1 MAASGRA
8 TEQRDERAP
17 SHSITSSAIARSEG
31 EISMPSILAVG
42 HGRFGGYSA
51 PAGER
56 MDCIQNRQDD
66 VTCQA
71 QENKFWDRS
80 ASALH
85 SAVCA
90 SRRRSQIPR
99 AKSFSCSVAISTAT
113 FLTQMAQ
120 NLCHSSP
127 TKTCLHFMH
136 TSGLGLCVGRLRFAR
151 SVIRSAPLKISLR

>member
-1 MAASGRA
+1 
-8 TEQRDERAP
+8 
-17 SHSITSSAIARSEG
+17 
-31 EISMPSILAVG
+31 
-42 HGRFGGYSA
+42 
-51 PAGER
+51 
-56 MDCIQNRQDD
+56 MDCIQNRQDE

-71 QENKFWDRS
+71 QENEFWDRS

-85 SAVCA
+85 PAVCA

-127 TKTCLHFMH
+127 TKACLHFMH
-136 TSGLGLCVGRLRFAR
+136 TSGLGLCVGRLRFVR
-151 SVIRSAPLKISLR
+151 SVIGQPR